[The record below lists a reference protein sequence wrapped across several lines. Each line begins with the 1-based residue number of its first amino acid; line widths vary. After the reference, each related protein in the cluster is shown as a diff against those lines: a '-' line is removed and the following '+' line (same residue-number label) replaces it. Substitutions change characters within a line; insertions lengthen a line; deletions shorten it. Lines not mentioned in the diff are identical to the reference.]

1 MLRSYFLRTLYVWC
15 PPLSDG
21 EYEIFII
28 ILNNEWFWFTFSHC
42 LTRDFGIDEDHRF
55 LFLLLF
61 NMLLIVLSNL
71 STGWG
76 CCRNDR
82 KDFIEFLKFTLTLT
96 YVNFQDFSL
105 LYAFYVPSWS
115 TDFIKYRKN
124 IQQQCN
130 LERLLKSMN
139 EISCEIIM
147 STHTKLWQ

>member
-15 PPLSDG
+15 PPLSDD
-21 EYEIFII
+21 EYQIFII
-28 ILNNEWFWFTFSHC
+28 ILNNEWNWFTFTHC
-42 LTRDFGIDEDHRF
+42 LTRDFGIDEAHRF
-55 LFLLLF
+55 LFLVLF

-82 KDFIEFLKFTLTLT
+82 KYFIDFEIHTNVCQLSR
-96 YVNFQDFSL
+96 FSL
-105 LYAFYVPSWS
+105 LYVFYVPSWS
-115 TDFIKYRKN
+115 TNFIKYRKN
-124 IQQQCN
+124 IQQRCN